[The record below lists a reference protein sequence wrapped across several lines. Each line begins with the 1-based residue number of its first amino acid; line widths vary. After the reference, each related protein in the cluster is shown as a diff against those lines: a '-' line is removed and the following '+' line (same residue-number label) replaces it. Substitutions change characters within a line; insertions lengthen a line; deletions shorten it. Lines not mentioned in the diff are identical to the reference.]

1 MAEQRIIELTDFYLE
16 LDGNKF
22 PLLSLELTYSVGGTP
37 SVEAVVS
44 GANNISGG
52 SPALEL
58 IDDSDGTIASIKL
71 GIKAHAGGR
80 NAVRSVMTI
89 FCGYIIS
96 CSPTFVCN
104 AVSIASVRTI
114 RLVAAVEVLNT
125 IPLGMMSFYG
135 ADGFSQ
141 DTAGSPLPYQFINSA
156 NLFFTEYQIESK
168 YFNIDTG
175 SFLTRFLSAERRV
188 IEQAVYN
195 AQSKRGSVPMTLAA
209 SVEAVKAV
217 PTIQLQE
224 TCRLSDTLHTYIA
237 DLFAVQSPTSVL
249 STIAHNFFLEW
260 IPVTLGPTE
269 NNEPCKMILFPI
281 NNWDTNYYFELSPGD
296 LLDVRG
302 VANFRVGSTVD
313 CWVVSYNN
321 SGKESIYSGP
331 AAVYG
336 PGWITKSGE
345 ATIIESMADL
355 KRAVQQGQ
363 GEYNKRRGAV
373 GDESTFFLSAR
384 NVTLPAWLSANAA
397 MEFDT
402 MEATGQG
409 STEAIT
415 VSKNGEKALKTVED
429 WAKIVAKQAFLVEG
443 MSQRSARARIPLW
456 RWLTLLPYLGRVG
469 KLNVLTTAGGG
480 SALDASKL
488 PTKTYYGLLSEL
500 TLSIK
505 LDNNNISCQCGM
517 QMAAVRDEALQA
529 ELSAE
534 DGFYKWDPGQ
544 LDDYLSDAVEISD
557 QLLAMEGKKWG
568 EGSRGVD
575 MTDYEDEANEE
586 LDSLSVEESP
596 HGDYINEEP

>member
-1 MAEQRIIELTDFYLE
+1 
-16 LDGNKF
+16 
-22 PLLSLELTYSVGGTP
+22 
-37 SVEAVVS
+37 
-44 GANNISGG
+44 
-52 SPALEL
+52 
-58 IDDSDGTIASIKL
+58 
-71 GIKAHAGGR
+71 
-80 NAVRSVMTI
+80 
-89 FCGYIIS
+89 
-96 CSPTFVCN
+96 
-104 AVSIASVRTI
+104 
-114 RLVAAVEVLNT
+114 
-125 IPLGMMSFYG
+125 
-135 ADGFSQ
+135 
-141 DTAGSPLPYQFINSA
+141 
-156 NLFFTEYQIESK
+156 
-168 YFNIDTG
+168 
-175 SFLTRFLSAERRV
+175 
-188 IEQAVYN
+188 
-195 AQSKRGSVPMTLAA
+195 
-209 SVEAVKAV
+209 
-217 PTIQLQE
+217 
-224 TCRLSDTLHTYIA
+224 
-237 DLFAVQSPTSVL
+237 
-249 STIAHNFFLEW
+249 
-260 IPVTLGPTE
+260 
-269 NNEPCKMILFPI
+269 
-281 NNWDTNYYFELSPGD
+281 
-296 LLDVRG
+296 
-302 VANFRVGSTVD
+302 
-313 CWVVSYNN
+313 
-321 SGKESIYSGP
+321 
-331 AAVYG
+331 
-336 PGWITKSGE
+336 
-345 ATIIESMADL
+345 
-355 KRAVQQGQ
+355 
-363 GEYNKRRGAV
+363 
-373 GDESTFFLSAR
+373 
-384 NVTLPAWLSANAA
+384 
-397 MEFDT
+397 